1 MKKQSSKWIN
11 ISLGYISDIV
21 VIVHRFVMTALGL
34 LCYHDAMKQSLFNIL
49 SDGLLCRYKVAI
61 QHVQFLLE
69 VERNGIPM
77 TTNHYFSDNLEKC
90 RQERMFSLMQEFSIN
105 DCKHG
110 SVIRLSDAKR
120 THPMSNMEHIVQD
133 IHDILQS
140 YYKVAR
146 KRYVDNVVTQATSHF
161 LITGPETPLNLFTPT
176 FVSGLTKEELEH
188 IVGEALRMK
197 RERARLKKDI
207 ASLTEAKHILLH
219 G

>member
-1 MKKQSSKWIN
+1 
-11 ISLGYISDIV
+11 
-21 VIVHRFVMTALGL
+21 
-34 LCYHDAMKQSLFNIL
+34 
-49 SDGLLCRYKVAI
+49 
-61 QHVQFLLE
+61 
-69 VERNGIPM
+69 
-77 TTNHYFSDNLEKC
+77 
-90 RQERMFSLMQEFSIN
+90 MFSLMQEFSIN

-146 KRYVDNVVTQATSHF
+146 KRYVDNVVQQATSHF

-188 IVGEALRMK
+188 IVGEAPRMK
-197 RERARLKKDI
+197 RERARLSKDI